1 MIMDRSMKRDSNTS
15 ICRCIVR
22 LHSTALGKTKGYSSE
37 VEGCFH
43 ANLPSA
49 VQTAFHVIFPSMVVM
64 DGFSLVAFAL
74 FE

>member
-1 MIMDRSMKRDSNTS
+1 
-15 ICRCIVR
+15 
-22 LHSTALGKTKGYSSE
+22 LGKTKGYSSE